1 MDYRYS
7 LIHFEE
13 SEVSHQHEVISLEC
27 VDLDVQFSHTVR
39 NFEHFF
45 HVFALVQLLHKCL
58 LVAYRL

>member
-13 SEVSHQHEVISLEC
+13 SEVSHHYQVISLEG
-27 VDLDVQFSHTVR
+27 VDLNVQFSHAVR
-39 NFEHFF
+39 NVEHFF